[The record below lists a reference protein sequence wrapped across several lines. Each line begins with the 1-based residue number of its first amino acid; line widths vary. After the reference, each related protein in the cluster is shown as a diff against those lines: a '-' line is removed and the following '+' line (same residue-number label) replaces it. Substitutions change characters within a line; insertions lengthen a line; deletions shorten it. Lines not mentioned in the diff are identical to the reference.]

1 MNKLL
6 RFTMVAVL
14 AIVANLSFAQTTVT
28 FVAGTDKGTC
38 SDSNN
43 PIDDV
48 VSKDGIT
55 ISVTGSVLGR
65 TDQYRIFKG
74 KTITISSTVG
84 NITKVVFTCSANG
97 SAKYGPG
104 NFTDATS
111 GDYTFEENGKTGT
124 WTGDAESFT
133 MTASTNQV
141 RATSIE
147 VTYTPSSQGG
157 ETPETLDAPV
167 ISGNTPFLESTTVT
181 ITAAEGTEIY
191 YTTDGQTPDDRA
203 GQLYTA
209 PFTLTESATVKAI
222 AYKDALESPVASK
235 DFNKQAPL
243 TGEGTLANPYTATDA
258 INLASSLDKDAL
270 TDSVYV
276 KGIISEVKEVSVD
289 YGNATYYISDNGE
302 TTNQFYIFRGK
313 NLGKKNF
320 TDASEISVGDE
331 VVVYGVLTN
340 YYGNTPE
347 MVSGN
352 YIVSTTHK
360 DTPVEPTYTTAENF
374 AAFKALE
381 SGVNAELTMTNAQVL
396 YSWTSLNG
404 NSSVYMRDASGA
416 LLVYNSGIELANNQ
430 VVNGTVILGRSEY
443 KGTIQATKSDLTN
456 AEALTITEGEQVE
469 PKVITMAEAADNL
482 SDYVELQDVNVVSE
496 TADDKTTYYAEKDGN
511 RIQLYNG
518 FHIDGLDEL
527 TIGEGQKVRGIV
539 TLFNNNAQITITEL
553 PVVTAI
559 SNVTVNDAKNAV
571 RYNLAGQRVGENYKG
586 IVIENGKKV
595 VRK

>member
-28 FVAGTDKGTC
+28 FVAGTDKGSR

-43 PIDDV
+43 PGDDE

-55 ISVTGSVLGR
+55 VSVTGSVLGR

-74 KTITISSTVG
+74 NTITVSSTVG

-97 SAKYGPG
+97 NAKYGPG

-147 VTYTPSSQGG
+147 VTYTSSSQGG

-167 ISGNTPFLESTTVT
+167 ISGDTPFLGSTTVT

-203 GQLYTA
+203 GLLYTA
-209 PFTLTESATVKAI
+209 PFTLTESVTVKAI

-360 DTPVEPTYTTAENF
+360 DTPVEPTYTTAEDF
-374 AAFKALE
+374 AAFKTLE

-430 VVNGTVILGRSEY
+430 IVNGTVILGRSEY
-443 KGTIQATKSDLTN
+443 KGTIQATKTELTN
-456 AEALTITEGEQVE
+456 AEALTISEGEQAE
-469 PKVITMAEAADNL
+469 AKVITMAEAIDNL
-482 SDYVELQDVNVVSE
+482 SDYVELQDVNIVSE
-496 TADDKTTYYAEKDGN
+496 TADDKTTYYAEKEGS

-527 TIGEGQKVRGIV
+527 TTGEGQKVRGIV

-559 SNVTVNDAKNAV
+559 SNVTANDTKNAV